1 MTLKEQLSAIKE
13 WAGLSKTKNR
23 TVDDVVRVFLEN
35 HPDADADYL
44 RRAHAFA
51 HQAHEG
57 QTRKSGEPYIIHPVA
72 VAYILAERKLDL
84 ETVAAGFLHDV
95 VEDCEVE
102 VSQLEKHFGKGL
114 ARIVD
119 GVTKIGKVKFQNKDQ
134 AQAENYRKMI
144 LAMSE
149 DIRVLVVK
157 LADRCHNMSTLGHL
171 GEEKRRR
178 ISQETLDIYTPLA
191 HRIGMSNLKLELER
205 LSFLHMEPDAYAE
218 LDKQLTDRERSNK
231 GVLESI
237 AHEMEGLMEE
247 FDVQGDVS
255 SRIKSHYS
263 IYRKMRR
270 KKCTLDGL
278 YDYYAFRIL
287 THSVGDCYKMFGL
300 LHSKWRHIPGR
311 IKDFIATPKSNLYQS
326 IHTTLL
332 SERGQPFEVQVR
344 THTMHRIAEE
354 GVAAHWTY
362 KNGRLLSV
370 GKNEFVSWL
379 RRVAD
384 EQKEVQ
390 DSDEFLETIK
400 GQLQTDEILVFTP
413 NSEIK
418 TLPKGATPLDFAY
431 HIHTEVGHQAVAA
444 KVDGKMVPLR
454 SELQSGSIVEI
465 ITSAGQTPSE
475 EWLQYVRSSSAR
487 SKIRAWLRARAREKA
502 VEMGRNLFERELKR
516 CKVPLKKISNNV
528 IQGRLKTLGYKK
540 IDDFYSAIG
549 FGNITPNKAVKPFLP
564 EDQTETGPSADQ
576 VRESRLQRAF
586 QRISRKSRNMVLVK
600 GTPEVL
606 VNLSKCC
613 NPILGDPI
621 VGHITQGRGVMVHK
635 KGCKTLQSQNVPP
648 ERKIP
653 VEWAGPSDNQVFE
666 VAIRVYTEDRPGM
679 IADVTAAIS
688 DAKTNVSNMKANTD
702 TEKSM
707 GVFEF
712 VLQVNALTHFDKVIG
727 NLKKVRGFLGY
738 DRIR

>member
-1 MTLKEQLSAIKE
+1 MTLKEQLTAIKE
-13 WAGLSKTKNR
+13 WAGLSRNKHR
-23 TVDDVVRVFLEN
+23 TIEDVKRVFLEN
-35 HPDADADYL
+35 HPDGDADYL
-44 RRAHAFA
+44 QRAHDFA
-51 HQAHEG
+51 TKAHEG
-57 QTRKSGEPYIIHPVA
+57 QTRKSGEPYIIHPIA
-72 VAYILAERKLDL
+72 VAYILADRKLDL

-95 VEDCEVE
+95 VEDCDVE
-102 VSQLEKHFGKGL
+102 IAQLEKHFGPGL
-114 ARIVD
+114 ARIVN

-144 LAMSE
+144 MAMSE

-157 LADRCHNMSTLGHL
+157 LADRCHNMLTLGHL
-171 GEEKRRR
+171 SEEKRRR

-205 LSFLHMEPDAYAE
+205 LSFLHMEPEAYAD
-218 LDKQLTDRERSNK
+218 LDRQLTERERANK
-231 GVLESI
+231 GFLKNIANDIES
-237 AHEMEGLMEE
+237 LMGE
-247 FDVQGDVS
+247 FDVHGDVS

-263 IYRKMRR
+263 IYRKLRR

-287 THSVGDCYKMFGL
+287 TDSVGDCYKMFGL

-332 SERGQPFEVQVR
+332 SEHGQPFEVQVR

-384 EQKEVQ
+384 EHKEVQ

-454 SELQSGSIVEI
+454 SVLQSGSIVEI
-465 ITSAGQTPSE
+465 ITSSSQTPSE

-487 SKIRAWLRARAREKA
+487 SKIRAWLRAREREKA

-516 CKVPLKKISNNV
+516 CRIPLKKVSNSV
-528 IQGRLKTLGYKK
+528 IQSKLKGLGFKK
-540 IDDFYSAIG
+540 LDDFYSAIG
-549 FGNITPNKAVKPFLP
+549 FGNLTPNKAVKPFIP
-564 EDQTETGPSADQ
+564 EDQVEAGPSADQ
-576 VRESRLQRAF
+576 VRQSRLQRAF
-586 QRISRKSRNMVLVK
+586 QRISRKSRNMVLVR
-600 GTPEVL
+600 GTSDVL
-606 VNLSKCC
+606 VNLAKCC

-635 KGCKTLQSQNVPP
+635 RDCKTLLSQNVSI

-653 VEWAGPSDNQVFE
+653 VEWAGPIEDQVFE

-679 IADVTAAIS
+679 IADVTLAIS
-688 DAKTNVSNMKANTD
+688 NTHTNVSNMNANTD
-702 TEKSM
+702 NDKSM
-707 GVFEF
+707 GIFDI
-712 VLQVNALTHFDKVIG
+712 VLQVKTLAHFDKVVS